1 MNSLSRVRCRFLF
14 LFPPVVVRP
23 EDADRRKD
31 HHGEEDA
38 GDGRVVGE
46 KAEQHLYAAYDEL
59 QHAQKPLPEAAAL
72 FAGRFQPPRQHA
84 GQLDAEDVCNAPDE
98 EDNADDKMV

>member
-1 MNSLSRVRCRFLF
+1 MSGVVFFF

-23 EDADRRKD
+23 KDADRRKD

-46 KAEQHLYAAYDEL
+46 KAEQHLYAAYDEF

-72 FAGRFQPPRQHA
+72 FAGRLQPPRQHA